1 MGKLLKNCLRI
12 QFVSR
17 DVIYNKIAVHGCS
30 DLEDDI
36 KICLF
41 NLLNASTNVSAYLP
55 ALPPHLR
62 CDVTECLR
70 MTVSSSTNMTVL
82 SCVQSSSGD
91 LRIVNTPI
99 VQQPRTLHVIG
110 KVFDLGSRIFIYEY
124 HKSVHWLYST
134 WDLKTW
140 KKYRMQRQMLD
151 VIPVGDGSRLQVI
164 EKDDHNCVTLTTV
177 PDIEAWQRET
187 TPRHAT
193 MSPADSVFKS
203 ARCGKYCM
211 LDITAIYVVRLNML
225 LQHSDELQNLQ
236 AQDVTQKMKGDE
248 SPNRDE
254 SQMIKRKATL
264 SLAHLKATGR
274 PILQPP

>member
-41 NLLNASTNVSAYLP
+41 NLLNASTNVSAYLS

-70 MTVSSSTNMTVL
+70 MTVSSSTDMTVL
-82 SCVQSSSGD
+82 SCLQSLSGS
-91 LRIVNTPI
+91 LRVVNTPI
-99 VQQPRTLHVIG
+99 VQQARTLQVMA
-110 KVFDLGSRIFIYEY
+110 KAFDLGAQVFIYEY
-124 HKSVHWLYST
+124 HKSVHWLYSM
-134 WDLKTW
+134 WNSKTW

-151 VIPVGDGSRLQVI
+151 VTAICDGSQLQVI

-203 ARCGKYCM
+203 ARCGKYSIVFGVHGPLIRVEF
-211 LDITAIYVVRLNML
+211 LD
-225 LQHSDELQNLQ
+225 
-236 AQDVTQKMKGDE
+236 DVTCHG
-248 SPNRDE
+248 
-254 SQMIKRKATL
+254 A
-264 SLAHLKATGR
+264 
-274 PILQPP
+274 